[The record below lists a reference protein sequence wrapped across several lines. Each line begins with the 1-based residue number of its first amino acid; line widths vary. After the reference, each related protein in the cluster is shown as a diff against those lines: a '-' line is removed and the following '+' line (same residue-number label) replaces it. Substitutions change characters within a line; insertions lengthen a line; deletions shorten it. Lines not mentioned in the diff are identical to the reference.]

1 MDTDLALQML
11 TGEGDWAGGIVGLE
25 RNPDVV
31 KDLTALCEYALEVL
45 KTMPE
50 SAYRS
55 DIEKRTNFKLKV
67 YKYPSLFPKTKE
79 GSIGMSNKR

>member
-1 MDTDLALQML
+1 ML
-11 TGEGDWAGGIVGLE
+11 TGEGEWAGGIVGLE

-50 SAYRS
+50 SAYRT
-55 DIEKRTNFKLKV
+55 DVEKRTNLKLKV
-67 YKYPSLFPKTKE
+67 
-79 GSIGMSNKR
+79 